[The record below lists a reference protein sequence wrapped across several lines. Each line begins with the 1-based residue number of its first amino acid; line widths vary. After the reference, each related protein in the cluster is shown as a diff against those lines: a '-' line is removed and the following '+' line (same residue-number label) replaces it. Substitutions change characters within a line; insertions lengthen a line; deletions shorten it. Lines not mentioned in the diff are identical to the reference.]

1 MRRSGLDA
9 VLLIN
14 PPPCSPIGLLCTNI
28 VQLPPMGLAYLAA
41 AVRQHGF
48 DPTILD
54 MRSPENDKARFVEE
68 FRRLKPKVVGFS
80 IMTDFVN
87 NSIRLAR
94 IIKSIDPEC
103 WVVFGG
109 PHPGYRAAES
119 LNTGVVD
126 VVAIKGD
133 GEAVFVEICKKA
145 ATNDEKSLCEVQGI
159 VFKDGD
165 EIVQTPRPPV
175 TKDLDQ
181 IHWPAWDLLPLEDYS
196 VALIHTS
203 RGCVGSCKFC
213 CEGVGVENRPRKRSI
228 DHVREELRYVYDLG
242 IRNIS
247 FSDDNFVSGKTRLA
261 EICEMVKENFPGL
274 SWSCET
280 RSDTTDLECVRMMAD
295 AGCRSMHYGVESIFP
310 ETHKQQKK
318 KVRLEDLNE
327 KVALAHEL
335 GVMNFLTFVMGLPNE
350 TGEQIRQSFAYAM
363 EMEQKYKASPA
374 FGVLTPYPGSDYG
387 EHPEKYGITIES
399 TNYDLYNTLTPV
411 ISTPHLSQRELQTLQ
426 CDLVTQSLKYTTRG
440 KQDRHGLFDRG
451 LLDEHGRITVL
462 QAGGAALPNFS
473 DKISLRRSS
482 AVPSSVPSV

>member
-1 MRRSGLDA
+1 MTRPVADT

-48 DPTILD
+48 DPYIFD
-54 MRSPENDKARFVEE
+54 MRSPQNDKARFVEE
-68 FRRLKPKVVGFS
+68 FKRLKPKVVGFS

-109 PHPGYRAAES
+109 PHPGYRAHES

-126 VVAIKGD
+126 VVAVKGD

-145 ATNDEKSLCEVQGI
+145 STNDASSLQDVQGI

-165 EIVQTPRPPV
+165 GIVQTPRPPV

-181 IHWPAWDLLPLEDYS
+181 IHWPAWDLLQLEDYN

-228 DHVREELRYVYDLG
+228 DHVREELKYIYDLG

-247 FSDDNFVSGKTRLA
+247 FSDDNFVSGKKRLA
-261 EICEMVKENFPGL
+261 SICEMVMEEFPGL

-280 RSDTTDLECVRMMAD
+280 RSDTTDLDCIRLMAD
-295 AGCRSMHYGVESIFP
+295 AGCRSMHFGVESIFP

-318 KVRLEDLNE
+318 RVRLEDLNE
-327 KVALAHEL
+327 KVALAQEL
-335 GVMNFLTFVMGLPNE
+335 GVMTFLTFVMGLPNE
-350 TGEQIRQSFAYAM
+350 TEEQIRASFAYAM

-374 FGVLTPYPGSDYG
+374 FGILTPYPGSDYG

-411 ISTPHLSQRELQTLQ
+411 ISTPHLSRRELQSLQ
-426 CDLVTQSLKYTTRG
+426 CDLVMESLKNTTR
-440 KQDRHGLFDRG
+440 KQHDRHGLFDRG

-462 QAGGAALPNFS
+462 QARGSAPPNLS
-473 DKISLRRSS
+473 DKISLKRTSTAPSS
-482 AVPSSVPSV
+482 APSV